1 MSQWLS
7 SLDNFM
13 LIGLPYAALI
23 LLIVGF
29 VHRYRH
35 HNAEL
40 GTLSTQFLEN
50 RQHFWGLVPLHYGIL
65 AALLVHA
72 ICFLLPDLVIW
83 WDADRIRLYS
93 LEELMLT
100 AGLLA
105 LFGLAVGIQRRRTSN
120 RVRRVTRL
128 LDWVVLGDLG
138 FQVVTGI
145 LVAVLHPWGTGWLA
159 AAGAP
164 YLRSVLLLSPDPSPV
179 ADAPLLIKLHI
190 GNAFVLVALV
200 AYTRLSHVL
209 LIPVSYLWRPLV
221 IFRWAAKER
230 GRARD

>member
-1 MSQWLS
+1 MSQWLAT
-7 SLDNFM
+7 LDNFM

-23 LLIVGF
+23 LLVVGF

-40 GTLSTQFLEN
+40 GVLSTQFLED
-50 RQHFWGLVPLHYGIL
+50 RRHFWGLVPLHYGIL
-65 AALLVHA
+65 AALTVHA
-72 ICFLLPDLVIW
+72 LCFLLPDLVIW
-83 WDADRIRLYS
+83 WDANRSRLYF
-93 LEELMLT
+93 LELLMLT

-105 LFGLAVGIQRRRTSN
+105 LLGLSIGIQRRRKSA
-120 RVRRVTRL
+120 RVRRVTGL
-128 LDWVVLGDLG
+128 LDWIVLADLG
-138 FQVVTGI
+138 FQVGTGI
-145 LVAVLHPWGTGWLA
+145 LVAILHPWGTGWLA

-164 YLRSVLLLSPDPSPV
+164 YVRSLLLLSPDPSPV
-179 ADAPLLIKLHI
+179 IDAPFLIKLHI

-209 LIPVSYLWRPLV
+209 LVPVSYLWRPLV
-221 IFRWAAKER
+221 VFRWAVKER